1 MMYARAKKN
10 AITAASKEWARVDK
24 LGKAWYPSGVCEVA
38 YINGREY
45 KTKDLDIIIV
55 AE

>member
-10 AITAASKEWARVDK
+10 AMTVASKEWAKVDR
-24 LGKAWYPSGVCEVA
+24 LGKAWYPSGMYEVA
-38 YINGREY
+38 YINGKEY